1 MLLLGVVVVR
11 GNDDLLVAG
20 EDLVDEVDEVVEELV
35 VRLSGVDG
43 RRARGSRDSNPPYP
57 QRAFPRR

>member
-1 MLLLGVVVVR
+1 MLLRGVVVVR

-20 EDLVDEVDEVVEELV
+20 EDLVDEVVEELV
-35 VRLSGVDG
+35 ARLSGVDG

>member
-11 GNDDLLVAG
+11 GDNDLLPTN
-20 EDLVDEVDEVVEELV
+20 EDLVDEVVEELV
-35 VRLSGVDG
+35 AGLHGVDG
-43 RRARGSRDSNPPYP
+43 GRARGSRDSNPPYP